1 MKYVKVRNSMSKEED
16 TTKSFSPESQDA
28 WNTEFRNEVKQLFVN
43 TELLSRK
50 LTMCSLNETPRKFE
64 FFYTASEIAP
74 LPPNTEENWIQW
86 VFRVAGEPAKH
97 SQCICKQ
104 IRSLQGQTKDTQQ
117 AGELWLRGSLH
128 SQR

>member
-16 TTKSFSPESQDA
+16 TRKSFSPESQDS

-64 FFYTASEIAP
+64 FSYTASEIAP

-86 VFRVAGEPAKH
+86 VF
-97 SQCICKQ
+97 
-104 IRSLQGQTKDTQQ
+104 
-117 AGELWLRGSLH
+117 
-128 SQR
+128 